1 MYRAFAAGFLTG
13 KLINNQHAGT
23 RFDTTNPLGDVIQKM
38 FGAEE
43 LHQAMQDFDTS
54 TRALGLAPMEVAIR
68 WIVHHSSLRDQ
79 DAIILGASKTA
90 QVSETMALISKGEL
104 PDAVLSL
111 VEKLWAAV
119 RVGRGGI
126 V

>member
-23 RFDTTNPLGDVIQKM
+23 RFDTNNPLGDVIQKM

-104 PDAVLSL
+104 P
-111 VEKLWAAV
+111 
-119 RVGRGGI
+119 GGCCPCCRGDI

>member
-13 KLINNQHAGT
+13 KLVNNQHAGT
-23 RFDTTNPLGDVIQKM
+23 RFDPNHPLGDIVQKL

-43 LHQAMQDFDTS
+43 LQQAMQEFDTG

-68 WIVHHSSLRDQ
+68 WIFHHSSLRDQ

-90 QVSETMALISKGEL
+90 QISETMALISKGVL

-111 VEKLWAAV
+111 VEQLWDAV
-119 RVGRGGI
+119 CVGRGDI
-126 V
+126 I